1 MKKLTMR
8 ECESINPTLLLAIKI
23 LISALDEKTKIR
35 LREHI
40 EKTEIEKTEQEI
52 ASSIHDSIMTETF
65 LQQMKDIRYI
75 LNIVP

>member
-8 ECESINPTLLLAIKI
+8 ECESINPTLLLV

-35 LREHI
+35 LREH
-40 EKTEIEKTEQEI
+40 IEKTEQEI

>member
-8 ECESINPTLLLAIKI
+8 EYESINPTLLLAIKI

-40 EKTEIEKTEQEI
+40 EKTEQEI
-52 ASSIHDSIMTETF
+52 TSSIHDSIMTETF

>member
-1 MKKLTMR
+1 MR

-40 EKTEIEKTEQEI
+40 EKTEQEI
-52 ASSIHDSIMTETF
+52 TSSIHDSIMTETF

>member
-23 LISALDEKTKIR
+23 LVSALDEKTKIR
-35 LREHI
+35 LREH
-40 EKTEIEKTEQEI
+40 IEKTEQEI

>member
-8 ECESINPTLLLAIKI
+8 ECENINPTLLLAIKI

-40 EKTEIEKTEQEI
+40 EKTEQEI
-52 ASSIHDSIMTETF
+52 TSSIHDSIMTETF

>member
-1 MKKLTMR
+1 MR
-8 ECESINPTLLLAIKI
+8 ECESINPTMLLAIKI

-40 EKTEIEKTEQEI
+40 EKTEKEI

>member
-23 LISALDEKTKIR
+23 LISALDEKKIR
-35 LREHI
+35 LREH
-40 EKTEIEKTEQEI
+40 IEKTEQEI

>member
-1 MKKLTMR
+1 MR

-40 EKTEIEKTEQEI
+40 EKTEQEI
-52 ASSIHDSIMTETF
+52 TSSIYDSIMTETF

>member
-40 EKTEIEKTEQEI
+40 EKT
-52 ASSIHDSIMTETF
+52 
-65 LQQMKDIRYI
+65 
-75 LNIVP
+75 